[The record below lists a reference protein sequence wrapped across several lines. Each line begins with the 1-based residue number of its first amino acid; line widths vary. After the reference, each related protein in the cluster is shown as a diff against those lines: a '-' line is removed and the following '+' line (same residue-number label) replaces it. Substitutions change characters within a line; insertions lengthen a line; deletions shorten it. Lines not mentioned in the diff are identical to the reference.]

1 MPGVNPQQ
9 MDREDASRKRLGSAH
24 GLLVR
29 FGIFIYGKSWKHK
42 AP

>member
-1 MPGVNPQQ
+1 

-24 GLLVR
+24 SLLVG
-29 FGIFIYGKSWKHK
+29 FGIFIYSKSWKHK